1 MFIRETAEKAN
12 PRIMPTHVRGINALL
27 CKRCYF
33 EAKPPYGTQSI
44 RHLNFLLSSRSSAY
58 VESNHGYIVTA
69 SLALCLFARRL
80 IFFALV
86 LALFAPPLCS
96 SSFTAL
102 CAYSYAP
109 SDAIIT
115 VSPFSSCPRMRK
127 TSRREVFRQAEPPFL
142 FRAACRFDGESRTV
156 PLLPYKD
163 RLAGIQIYFTI
174 SSVARDSSRDFK
186 RSEEFTSLKAL

>member
-1 MFIRETAEKAN
+1 
-12 PRIMPTHVRGINALL
+12 MPMHVRGINALL
-27 CKRCYF
+27 CKRCSF

-44 RHLNFLLSSRSSAY
+44 RHLNFCSLLARPLMLRAITVISSQR
-58 VESNHGYIVTA
+58 
-69 SLALCLFARRL
+69 ALPFAFFARRL

-115 VSPFSSCPRMRK
+115 VSPFSSCPSHEENVA
-127 TSRREVFRQAEPPFL
+127 SRSIPAGRAAFL

-156 PLLPYKD
+156 PLLPYKRPPCRYTGLFYYIERCE
-163 RLAGIQIYFTI
+163 RL
-174 SSVARDSSRDFK
+174 VAR
-186 RSEEFTSLKAL
+186 L

>member
-1 MFIRETAEKAN
+1 MSEGL
-12 PRIMPTHVRGINALL
+12 THYYA
-27 CKRCYF
+27 KRCYF
-33 EAKPPYGTQSI
+33 EAKPPYGTQPN

-58 VESNHGYIVTA
+58 VESNHGYIVAA
-69 SLALCLFARRL
+69 SLALCLFCAQAD
-80 IFFALV
+80 IFRLV

-115 VSPFSSCPRMRK
+115 VSPFSSCPSHEENVA
-127 TSRREVFRQAEPPFL
+127 SRSIPAAEPPFL

-156 PLLPYKD
+156 PLPPYK
-163 RLAGIQIYFTI
+163 RPPCRYTGLFLLY
-174 SSVARDSSRDFK
+174 R
-186 RSEEFTSLKAL
+186 ALRETRRET